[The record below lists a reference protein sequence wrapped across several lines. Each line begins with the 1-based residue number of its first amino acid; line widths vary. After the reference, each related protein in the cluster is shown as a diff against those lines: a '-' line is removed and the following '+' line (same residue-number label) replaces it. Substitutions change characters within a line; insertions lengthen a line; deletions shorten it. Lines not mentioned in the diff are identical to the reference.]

1 MISRYT
7 LPEIGRI
14 WEDQNKF
21 SIWLEIEIFA
31 AEAMAKLG
39 WFSEEIPQKMR
50 QLAQFNIERIN
61 EIEKTTKHDVI
72 AFLTNVEE
80 SIGELAQY
88 LHFGMTSSDVLDTC
102 LAVQA
107 RQAGLLILEKLNL
120 LAETLKSRAKE
131 FKYVPCI
138 GRSHG
143 VHAEPTTFGLKFALW
158 FDECNRNIKRLES
171 AIDEISYGKVS
182 GAVGTFEHIP
192 PFVEE
197 YVCQKLG
204 LKPAPISTQ
213 VIQRDR
219 HAFFIS
225 TLGIIA
231 SMLEKIA
238 TEVRHLQRTEVLE
251 AEEYFSAGQ
260 KGSSAM
266 PHKRNPITSENIC
279 GQSRLIRS
287 YIIPAIEDNILW
299 HERDIS
305 HSSVERI
312 IFPDATISLYYI
324 LTKTI
329 DLVKNLIVYPENMQ
343 KNLELTGGL
352 IYSQKVLLE
361 LMKRGM
367 KRQEAYKLVQKCSL
381 RAWENKI
388 NFYDV
393 LIQDSEILKFLT
405 ADEIKQLFSY
415 QNIFQNVDYIFHRLG
430 IE

>member
-1 MISRYT
+1 M
-7 LPEIGRI
+7 
-14 WEDQNKF
+14 
-21 SIWLEIEIFA
+21 
-31 AEAMAKLG
+31 
-39 WFSEEIPQKMR
+39 
-50 QLAQFNIERIN
+50 
-61 EIEKTTKHDVI
+61 
-72 AFLTNVEE
+72 
-80 SIGELAQY
+80 
-88 LHFGMTSSDVLDTC
+88 
-102 LAVQA
+102 
-107 RQAGLLILEKLNL
+107 
-120 LAETLKSRAKE
+120 
-131 FKYVPCI
+131 
-138 GRSHG
+138 
-143 VHAEPTTFGLKFALW
+143 KFALW

-343 KNLELTGGL
+343 KNIELTGGL

-361 LMKRGM
+361 LMKKGM

-381 RAWENKI
+381 RVWENKI

-393 LIQDSEILKFLT
+393 SIQDSEILKFLT